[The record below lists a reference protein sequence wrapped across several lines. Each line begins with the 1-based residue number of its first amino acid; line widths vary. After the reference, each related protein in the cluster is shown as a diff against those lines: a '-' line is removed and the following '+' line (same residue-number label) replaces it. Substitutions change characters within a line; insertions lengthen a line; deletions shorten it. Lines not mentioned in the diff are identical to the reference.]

1 MTSAPP
7 SVFYIADF
15 ISPAEERTL
24 LTDISRTP
32 GPRWTQLANRR
43 LQNWGGVPHPKGM
56 IAETMPDWLQ
66 VSISE
71 TRERSRLTHSL
82 SSALCRQSQQLPGVW
97 WRHHCKPRPAERVPT
112 WAGHH
117 ATPRRPDVLP
127 NHLHH
132 QPRLQHCHQLLQRGV
147 PLTRRVS
154 EVRGQTRDVSVRGA
168 SESARAE
175 G

>member
-1 MTSAPP
+1 MEEEHRVTSAPP

-71 TRERSRLTHSL
+71 TR
-82 SSALCRQSQQLPGVW
+82 
-97 WRHHCKPRPAERVPT
+97 K
-112 WAGHH
+112 GH
-117 ATPRRPDVLP
+117 V
-127 NHLHH
+127 
-132 QPRLQHCHQLLQRGV
+132 
-147 PLTRRVS
+147 
-154 EVRGQTRDVSVRGA
+154 
-168 SESARAE
+168 
-175 G
+175 

>member
-1 MTSAPP
+1 MGMLEPALVVRGTHMPRSLCLIMVEEHRVTSAPP

-66 VSISE
+66 RYVDKVNNYQVFGGDITANHVLLNE
-71 TRERSRLTHSL
+71 Y
-82 SSALCRQSQQLPGVW
+82 QPGQ
-97 WRHHCKPRPAERVPT
+97 
-112 WAGHH
+112 GI
-117 ATPRRPDVLP
+117 
-127 NHLHH
+127 
-132 QPRLQHCHQLLQRGV
+132 
-147 PLTRRVS
+147 
-154 EVRGQTRDVSVRGA
+154 
-168 SESARAE
+168 
-175 G
+175 

>member
-1 MTSAPP
+1 MEEEHRVTSAPP

-71 TRERSRLTHSL
+71 TREVTFNTFFVLSVMSTKSTTTRCLVATSL
-82 SSALCRQSQQLPGVW
+82 
-97 WRHHCKPRPAERVPT
+97 
-112 WAGHH
+112 
-117 ATPRRPDVLP
+117 
-127 NHLHH
+127 
-132 QPRLQHCHQLLQRGV
+132 
-147 PLTRRVS
+147 
-154 EVRGQTRDVSVRGA
+154 QTTSC
-168 SESARAE
+168 
-175 G
+175 